1 MKSQT
6 RPFVVET
13 KTKRRPAQAKTPS
26 WSTSIDEPSPDD
38 LPSRDIRQDGSASE
52 IDTPFAAAN
61 RVFSAFASSAIS
73 TASTLGD
80 LAGTVFRPATA
91 QRAESESASLA
102 VADERGTGR
111 ILPSLLSPNPFDSQL
126 EGEARSAPVKPKQR
140 RKRAPK
146 ITDTSIRSEE
156 AMEPSREL
164 VTEQANTKGL
174 AAEPQADLSG
184 VSLPRGRKR
193 NRNPSGDRVRAGEG
207 WKRRRLPKA
216 LW

>member
-1 MKSQT
+1 MKSHA

-13 KTKRRPAQAKTPS
+13 KTKRRPGPAS
-26 WSTSIDEPSPDD
+26 NIGWSGVIDEPSPDD
-38 LPSRDIRQDGSASE
+38 LPSRDIRDGSVGF
-52 IDTPFAAAN
+52 DTPFAAAN
-61 RVFSAFASSAIS
+61 RVFSAFATSAIS

-80 LAGTVFRPATA
+80 LAGTVFRPPTA

-146 ITDTSIRSEE
+146 ITDTLIGSEE

-193 NRNPSGDRVRAGEG
+193 NRDPSGDRVRAGEG

>member
-1 MKSQT
+1 MKPQT
-6 RPFVVET
+6 RPFVIET
-13 KTKRRPAQAKTPS
+13 KTKRRPAQANTPS
-26 WSTSIDEPSPDD
+26 WSTIIDEPSPDD
-38 LPSRDIRQDGSASE
+38 LPSREIRDGSVAF
-52 IDTPFAAAN
+52 DTPFAAAN
-61 RVFSAFASSAIS
+61 RVFSAFATSAIS

-91 QRAESESASLA
+91 QRSESESASLA

-111 ILPSLLSPNPFDSQL
+111 ILPSLSSPNPFDSQL

-140 RKRAPK
+140 RQRTPK
-146 ITDTSIRSEE
+146 ITDSLIGPDE

-174 AAEPQADLSG
+174 AAEPQADLNG

-193 NRNPSGDRVRAGEG
+193 NRDPSGDRVRAGEG
-207 WKRRRLPKA
+207 WKRRRLRKA

>member
-13 KTKRRPAQAKTPS
+13 KTKRRPAQANTPS
-26 WSTSIDEPSPDD
+26 WSTIIDEPSPDD
-38 LPSRDIRQDGSASE
+38 LPSRDIRDGSVGF
-52 IDTPFAAAN
+52 DTPFAAAN
-61 RVFSAFASSAIS
+61 RVFSAFATSAIS
-73 TASTLGD
+73 TASTPGD
-80 LAGTVFRPATA
+80 LARTVFRPATS

-111 ILPSLLSPNPFDSQL
+111 ILPSLLSPNPFDGQL

-140 RKRAPK
+140 RKRTPK
-146 ITDTSIRSEE
+146 ITDTLVGPEE
-156 AMEPSREL
+156 EMEPSREV
-164 VTEQANTKGL
+164 VTEQANTNGL

-184 VSLPRGRKR
+184 VSPRQGRKR
-193 NRNPSGDRVRAGEG
+193 KRDPSGDRVRAGEG